1 MESKPPAP
9 WQVDPVDVRASLF
22 LFNQALRRHVRVRL
36 LLQVRAEHDGGQV
49 LAVQR
54 HSGPQGV
61 CGMDQVCCTRR
72 DV

>member
-1 MESKPPAP
+1 MESKPPAL

-36 LLQVRAEHDGGQV
+36 PLQVRAKLGGGQV
-49 LAVQR
+49 LAEQR
-54 HSGPQGV
+54 HSGPLGV